1 MTRFFS
7 VTILFGFLSTQLVG
21 CEELGVKTT
30 PVPFDTADTTNDIPL
45 EDFVVTDIDPSFGS
59 PSGGTSVSINGN
71 GFEGTVTVSFG
82 NLELDITVIDAQ
94 TIVLETPASPSEGQ
108 VDVTVESDIGSVT
121 IDEGFNYT
129 NDDPEPED
137 TDTQD
142 TEDTQSTDTGTPQS
156 SGLTGG
162 LVEIWRKLYAC
173 PDCFNPVFPQQV
185 IEASASIHDPVQGS
199 WISWLPPLNSC
210 ESILTYPDLGTSL
223 DLGQVSLTGNGS
235 SIGLSFD
242 SQSGSYINSNVPTT
256 SFQYNTIY
264 GLQSDIVSFQSL
276 LQTPSTPEIVEPAG
290 MLDAQG
296 FVQPFSKSNF
306 AIFWGPTGTTDTIL
320 FLLEVYGQDGSYDT
334 VTCLTTDSGG
344 LGLDPAL
351 LSAFTAEDMLVLS
364 FYRMQLTGAIHP
376 DNGSTIEAVSAV
388 GVIGTGYLVE

>member
-1 MTRFFS
+1 MKRF
-7 VTILFGFLSTQLVG
+7 LPLLLLSTLTAQLFG

-30 PVPFDTADTTNDIPL
+30 PIPFDTADTNSDIPL
-45 EDFVVTDIDPSFGS
+45 EDFVVIDIDPNFGS
-59 PSGGTSVSINGN
+59 PAGGTSVSISGN
-71 GFEGTVTVSFG
+71 GFEGDVAVSFG

-94 TIVLETPASPSEGQ
+94 TIVLETPSSPSEGQ
-108 VDVTVESDIGSVT
+108 VDVTIESDIGSVT
-121 IDEGFNYT
+121 IDDGFNYT
-129 NDDPEPED
+129 NDAPDTED

-156 SGLTGG
+156 TGLTGG
-162 LVEIWRKLYAC
+162 LVEIWRRLYAC
-173 PDCFNPVFPQQV
+173 PDCFNPAFPQQV

-210 ESILTYPDLGTSL
+210 ESVLTYPNLGASL
-223 DLGQVSLTGNGS
+223 DLGQVSLTGNGTA
-235 SIGLSFD
+235 INLSFD

-256 SFQYNTIY
+256 SFQYNTVY
-264 GLQSDIVSFQSL
+264 GLQSNLVSFQSL
-276 LQTPSTPEIVEPAG
+276 LQTPSTPEVIEPAG
-290 MLDAQG
+290 MLDTQG

-320 FLLEVYGQDGSYDT
+320 FLLEVYGQNGSYNT

-351 LSAFTAEDMLVLS
+351 LSSFSAQDMLVVSL
-364 FYRMQLTGAIHP
+364 YRMQLTGAIHP

>member
-1 MTRFFS
+1 MKRFPHLLLLGS
-7 VTILFGFLSTQLVG
+7 LTTPLFG
-21 CEELGVKTT
+21 CEELGVKTA
-30 PVPFDTADTTNDIPL
+30 PIPFDTADTNSDIPL
-45 EDFVVTDIDPSFGS
+45 EDFVVIDIDPNFGS
-59 PSGGTSVSINGN
+59 PAGGTSVSISGN
-71 GFEGTVTVSFG
+71 GFEGDVAVSFG

-94 TIVLETPASPSEGQ
+94 TIVLETPSSPSEGQ
-108 VDVTVESDIGSVT
+108 VDVTIESDIGSVT
-121 IDEGFNYT
+121 IDDGFNYT
-129 NDDPEPED
+129 NDAPDIED

-156 SGLTGG
+156 TGLTGG
-162 LVEIWRKLYAC
+162 LVEVWRKLYAC
-173 PDCFNPVFPQQV
+173 PDCFNPAFPQQV

-210 ESILTYPDLGTSL
+210 ESVLTYPNLGTSL
-223 DLGQVSLTGNGS
+223 DLGQVSLTGNGT
-235 SIGLSFD
+235 SINLSFD

-264 GLQSDIVSFQSL
+264 GFQSNLVSFQSL
-276 LQTPSTPEIVEPAG
+276 LQTPSTPEVVEPAG
-290 MLDAQG
+290 MLDTQG

-320 FLLEVYGQDGSYDT
+320 FLLEVYGQNGNYNT

-351 LSAFTAEDMLVLS
+351 LSSFSAQDMLVVSL
-364 FYRMQLTGAIHP
+364 YRMQLTGAIHP